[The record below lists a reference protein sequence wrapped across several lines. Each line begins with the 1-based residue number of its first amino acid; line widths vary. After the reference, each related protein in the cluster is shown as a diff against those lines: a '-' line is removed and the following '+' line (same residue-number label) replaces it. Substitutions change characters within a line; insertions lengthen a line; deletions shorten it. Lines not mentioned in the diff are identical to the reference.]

1 MKIEADIHF
10 WCIGKPLRNT
20 WIEESDFFEYVRDG
34 EGHLKVD
41 ANLRLL
47 NMSNVFAAG
56 DITDI
61 QEIKQGYLAG
71 KHAGVVAQNIKK
83 LIKDPTSTKLTHYE
97 RMVKAMGIVN
107 PGHKTAVAQLPFGT
121 FLGCLPAC

>member
-34 EGHLKVD
+34 EGRLKVD
-41 ANLRLL
+41 ANLQLL

-61 QEIKQGYLAG
+61 QVSFIHHNMLSGYF
-71 KHAGVVAQNIKK
+71 
-83 LIKDPTSTKLTHYE
+83 S
-97 RMVKAMGIVN
+97 
-107 PGHKTAVAQLPFGT
+107 
-121 FLGCLPAC
+121 

>member
-1 MKIEADIHF
+1 VKIEADIHF
-10 WCIGKPLRNT
+10 WCIGKRLGNT

-61 QEIKQGYLAG
+61 QVSFIHHNMLW
-71 KHAGVVAQNIKK
+71 
-83 LIKDPTSTKLTHYE
+83 LFFLTID
-97 RMVKAMGIVN
+97 MTTLFTFVKRSIEASYDIPN
-107 PGHKTAVAQLPFGT
+107 LP
-121 FLGCLPAC
+121 LLLE

>member
-1 MKIEADIHF
+1 MLLLTGDQTRIFSREA
-10 WCIGKPLRNT
+10 CRCCSTK
-20 WIEESDFFEYVRDG
+20 Y
-34 EGHLKVD
+34 
-41 ANLRLL
+41 
-47 NMSNVFAAG
+47 
-56 DITDI
+56 
-61 QEIKQGYLAG
+61 
-71 KHAGVVAQNIKK
+71 NIKK